1 MKHKFNYNLILIIL
15 LLLLLLILLKFIS
28 LKKNKKR
35 IENFN
40 FYKKIKKKGFNT
52 EILIPSNRSNEK
64 YWQIANKE
72 NNLEDFKKRFYNHEI
87 PTNTKLKKLIEN
99 INNQYVLDAG
109 AHVGDTGIFLAKHL
123 KDINK
128 KGVKI
133 IMVEPDKLKV
143 DLINIL
149 IKINSLE
156 NYTEVY
162 NYALGKSYNKGKII
176 KKGHSGM
183 WKIEECNNTKCDIE
197 INSIDNLFPDK
208 NIGLLHLDLEGFE
221 YKALQGT
228 INILHKY
235 KPKIILEII
244 HSDKKKIH
252 DFLTNYNYKLKEKF
266 GLDYFYE

>member
-1 MKHKFNYNLILIIL
+1 MKHKFNHNLTLIILILI
-15 LLLLLLILLKFIS
+15 LLLILLKLIS
-28 LKKNKKR
+28 LIKHNKKV
-35 IENFN
+35 ENFN
-40 FYKKIKKKGFNT
+40 SYKKIKKKDFNT
-52 EILIPSNRSNEK
+52 EILIPSNSSN
-64 YWQIANKE
+64 E

-162 NYALGKSYNKGKII
+162 NYALGKSYSKGKII

-197 INSIDNLFPDK
+197 INSIDNLFPEK
-208 NIGLLHLDLEGFE
+208 NIGLMHLDLEGFE
-221 YKALQGT
+221 YEALQGS

-235 KPKIILEII
+235 KPKIILEVI

-252 DFLTNYNYKLKEKF
+252 DFLTNYNYKFKEKLE
-266 GLDYFYE
+266 LDYFYE